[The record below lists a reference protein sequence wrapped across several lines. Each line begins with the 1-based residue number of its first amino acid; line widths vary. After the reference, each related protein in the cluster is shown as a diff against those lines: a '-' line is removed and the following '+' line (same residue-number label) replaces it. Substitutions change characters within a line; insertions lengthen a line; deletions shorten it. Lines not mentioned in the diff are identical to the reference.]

1 MLVPLGFEYF
11 SSKNSNFVPVLS
23 MAVTVNSPVLSSG
36 ALNYNKVGL
45 ILDFGLYV
53 FADEKRFEINL
64 LFYVLYKNALNHIN

>member
-1 MLVPLGFEYF
+1 
-11 SSKNSNFVPVLS
+11 